1 MGAINNM
8 AGAAGALGLVAL
20 GMAAGLGTVTANA
33 SLRLGALAIG
43 IAGLVGFKSR
53 GQAIPPR
60 AWIYGLLTIPGAIAG
75 AWLAVTLPV
84 WVYRSALITILLA
97 VLAQQLRNRTPDPN
111 TEVTT
116 TRWWPLL
123 FLLIGLHMGFI
134 QVAAGLL
141 SILVLTALHRRDLVT
156 TNATKMAI
164 MICAAGT
171 AVTYFAISGNIAW
184 GPAASL
190 ALGCGAGSFWASR
203 WSIDKGHAKVR
214 LVVLAI
220 TVSVLLWAA
229 WQILATS

>member
-8 AGAAGALGLVAL
+8 AGAAGAIGLIAL
-20 GMAAGLGTVTANA
+20 EMAGGLGTVTANA
-33 SLRLGALAIG
+33 SLRLGALTIG

-60 AWIYGLLTIPGAIAG
+60 AWIYGLLAIPGAIAG

-84 WVYRSALITILLA
+84 WVYRSVLITILLA
-97 VLAQQLRNRTPDPN
+97 VLAQQLRNRTPDPS
-111 TEVTT
+111 TKIEA

-141 SILVLTALHRRDLVT
+141 SILVLTTLHRQDLVA
-156 TNATKMAI
+156 TNAAKMAI
-164 MICAAGT
+164 MICAAGA
-171 AVTYFAISGNIAW
+171 AVVYFASAGKIEW
-184 GPAASL
+184 GPAAAL
-190 ALGCGAGSFWASR
+190 AIGCGAGSFWASR

-220 TVSVLLWAA
+220 TVTVLLWAV
-229 WQILATS
+229 WQITTTS